1 MSLPGGALAGI
12 RQSAGEVGFGKAELA
27 GAGLAPFNEP
37 APTPVFQANLQGLA
51 DQLVRGAVIF
61 FRRRLYFR
69 QQPRRDKGLAG
80 DLGFHIFST
89 ALPVEKS
96 TEAVFSML

>member
-1 MSLPGGALAGI
+1 MSLAALFPGFGDQPGD
-12 RQSAGEVGFGKAELA
+12 VGFGKTELA
-27 GAGLAPFNEP
+27 GASLAPFNEP
-37 APTPVFQANLQGLA
+37 TPTPVFQVNLQRLA

-61 FRRRLYFR
+61 LCRRLYFR
-69 QQPRRDKGLAG
+69 QQSRRNKGLVG
-80 DLGFHIFST
+80 DLGFHVFST